1 MASPNFY
8 FLVFSLC
15 NSDMDMPFPLQSGK
29 EAGFHICDQVVTVIS
44 SLTAKPIVNTL
55 IDN

>member
-44 SLTAKPIVNTL
+44 TLTAKPIVNTL